1 MLSKKPF
8 VFIFL
13 LVVIFA
19 GFFIFRENIREFV
32 SLEHLRE
39 LKIQW
44 HSYYENNVIK
54 VSFLY
59 FLLNVTVATLPTPGV
74 SMISC
79 MGGALLGFWPA
90 FLLSGLASSLGNL
103 ITFLFARYSMRDWIY
118 QKFYSKYAY
127 YFNKLEEN
135 ATELLFSMRLIPLI
149 PSFVTTLILSISLIR
164 PFTFYWISCI
174 GRVPMVALYA
184 WTGYEISKIEKL
196 EDILDIR
203 FVLLLLILS
212 ILPWVMKFL
221 KKHINQK
228 H

>member
-19 GFFIFRENIREFV
+19 GFFIFRENIREFA
-32 SLEHLRE
+32 SLEYLRK

-118 QKFYSKYAY
+118 QKFYPKYAY

-174 GRVPMVALYA
+174 GRAPMVALYA